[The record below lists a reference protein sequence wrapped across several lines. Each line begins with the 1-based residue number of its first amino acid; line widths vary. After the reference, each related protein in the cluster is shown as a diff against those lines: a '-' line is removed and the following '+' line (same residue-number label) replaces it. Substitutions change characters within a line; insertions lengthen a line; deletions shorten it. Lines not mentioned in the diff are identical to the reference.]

1 MCVDNIIV
9 FIDWSST
16 NTFIYGYRNQ
26 ESMSKK
32 NLQSIEWRSGTFVE
46 SVAKQ
51 SEANAAHDVF
61 QKEMRFE
68 FYKYK
73 DI

>member
-1 MCVDNIIV
+1 MAV
-9 FIDWSST
+9 
-16 NTFIYGYRNQ
+16 RN
-26 ESMSKK
+26 
-32 NLQSIEWRSGTFVE
+32 LC